1 MFFRKISIKV
11 LKLWTMVLS
20 AVSLLVVAGC
30 SRKNYIQS
38 ADKMQTV
45 DKDSLIEEQ
54 QRLKSII
61 EYRSTSVIY
70 GTPEM
75 MKKMAAENDSI
86 KRRIDEL
93 DDAIRKIEKAEQKN
107 GN

>member
-11 LKLWTMVLS
+11 LKVWTMVLS

-54 QRLKSII
+54 QRLNRII
-61 EYRSTSVIY
+61 EYRSTAVIY